1 LRGGSVDKAQIMK
14 EVWASARDSERLPS
28 QLIRPVGG
36 ILTLLLDR
44 AAAALLP
51 PPDAKSCGTFER
63 NG

>member
-1 LRGGSVDKAQIMK
+1 MK

-51 PPDAKSCGTFER
+51 APDAKGCGVLER
-63 NG
+63 IE